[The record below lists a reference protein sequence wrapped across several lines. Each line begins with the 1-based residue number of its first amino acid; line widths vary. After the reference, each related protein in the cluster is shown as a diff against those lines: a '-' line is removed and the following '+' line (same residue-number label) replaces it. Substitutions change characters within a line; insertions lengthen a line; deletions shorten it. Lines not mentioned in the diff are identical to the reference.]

1 MLSRQIKEPLLYD
14 IKTNKRTRRK
24 KFFCLLLPK
33 QTTLSVFS
41 LKSFNFTFL
50 KWLIRILITC
60 LSEIT
65 VQEYGD
71 FLNWSFLGVLMFYSS
86 HLLPLCSSSSLVI
99 LVVLALF
106 LELSRLRASLRRFL
120 TRLSSLSSRFSHS
133 RSFFL
138 SSNRFSAS
146 FRRFISFCSRKVK
159 YLHQANREK
168 KYISSINQLITDDT
182 ERMSNI

>member
-71 FLNWSFLGVLMFYSS
+71 FLNWSFLGVFNVLFISS
-86 HLLPLCSSSSLVI
+86 PTFVFFFFTRYTCCSCLVPWALETESLVEKVPNKTFLFIKSFLPLKKLLFVFQQIFSLLPPFHKLL
-99 LVVLALF
+99 
-106 LELSRLRASLRRFL
+106 LS
-120 TRLSSLSSRFSHS
+120 
-133 RSFFL
+133 
-138 SSNRFSAS
+138 
-146 FRRFISFCSRKVK
+146 
-159 YLHQANREK
+159 QG
-168 KYISSINQLITDDT
+168 
-182 ERMSNI
+182 

>member
-1 MLSRQIKEPLLYD
+1 MISRQIKEHVE
-14 IKTNKRTRRK
+14 KT
-24 KFFCLLLPK
+24 FFLFAPK
-33 QTTLSVFS
+33 ANNSECVS

-50 KWLIRILITC
+50 KWLIRILMFVWNC
-60 LSEIT
+60 CAS
-65 VQEYGD
+65 QEYGD
-71 FLNWSFLGVLMFYSS
+71 FLNRSFLVINGRCSFSFSGYLMFYSS

-159 YLHQANREK
+159 YLHQANR
-168 KYISSINQLITDDT
+168 Q
-182 ERMSNI
+182 R